1 MLRVLYSCAYF
12 QNYWEETFFNKNWQV
27 FHCCSTAT
35 CDNNSCRITFFGSF
49 YHPIHF
55 TRFYLLRFNKSFPIL
70 SMALRLIHF
79 SIHVLILS
87 SNIFVGSPFKRV
99 NGLLFIWYWNLILFI
114 VNKTNLEPLS
124 WTLIVWSSKERGSCE
139 YFRSL
144 AERLLQILW

>member
-1 MLRVLYSCAYF
+1 MLRVLYSCASF
-12 QNYWEETFFNKNWQV
+12 QNYWEETFSTKIDRF
-27 FHCCSTAT
+27 STAVPLLLVIILAGLLFLGVFVIPYT
-35 CDNNSCRITFFGSF
+35 LLGFTSFGLINLFKFS
-49 YHPIHF
+49 
-55 TRFYLLRFNKSFPIL
+55 

-87 SNIFVGSPFKRV
+87 SSIFVGSPFKRV

-139 YFRSL
+139 DFRSSV
-144 AERLLQILW
+144 ERLLQNLW